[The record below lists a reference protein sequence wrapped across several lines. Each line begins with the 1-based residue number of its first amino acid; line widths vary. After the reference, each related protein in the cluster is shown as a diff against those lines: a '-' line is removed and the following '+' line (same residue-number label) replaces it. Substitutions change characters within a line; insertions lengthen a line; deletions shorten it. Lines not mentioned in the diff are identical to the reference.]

1 MDITQE
7 HNLSKDDWKKVQDM
21 IQENISKY
29 QQQRVYN
36 QAQIL
41 PIIVQ
46 PIQVVYQNQ
55 QNTASRPSETYIYQT
70 NRPSAQDVESIIN
83 QISDQK
89 IRDMELMISGKPA
102 PRISNMTLQNI
113 FRNSIVSQNSKIMP
127 QPEYF
132 CDQTKKQANGQNV
145 QNSTQQEEFAIR
157 PLPLTMNFQIYK
169 DNKIKTT
176 RTIAD
181 QEEEKV
187 AQSDLYSGNTSRSVA
202 QYKKSNSHKRHSYEN
217 FEFKPCEEILSE
229 EFIA

>member
-1 MDITQE
+1 MD
-7 HNLSKDDWKKVQDM
+7 
-21 IQENISKY
+21 
-29 QQQRVYN
+29 
-36 QAQIL
+36 
-41 PIIVQ
+41 
-46 PIQVVYQNQ
+46 
-55 QNTASRPSETYIYQT
+55 
-70 NRPSAQDVESIIN
+70 
-83 QISDQK
+83 
-89 IRDMELMISGKPA
+89 LMISGKPA
-102 PRISNMTLQNI
+102 PSISNITLQNI

-169 DNKIKTT
+169 EKVLSKYAINKKSKRISRQEILRDNKIKTT

-202 QYKKSNSHKRHSYEN
+202 
-217 FEFKPCEEILSE
+217 
-229 EFIA
+229 